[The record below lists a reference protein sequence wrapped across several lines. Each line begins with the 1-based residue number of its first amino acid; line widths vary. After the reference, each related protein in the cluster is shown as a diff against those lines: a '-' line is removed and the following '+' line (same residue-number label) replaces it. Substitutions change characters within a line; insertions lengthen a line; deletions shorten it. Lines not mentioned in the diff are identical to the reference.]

1 MSGRTGLNI
10 YFNTLA
16 LLVNN
21 KPLFPYQ
28 NTWALQSMYTAR
40 KSSYRDPR
48 IIKWLRSL
56 TWLGGRL
63 LSNWTPGTRGMPSTI
78 IWMLPRTQTS
88 FFWWKCAR
96 KGRREG
102 DRLRLPSVPLPWF
115 LAVHHQSL
123 VSRSPLPCKKRSA
136 WGGGWFECLFH
147 SDWAVCPCF
156 LSSAS
161 VIRVITQHASRRSLS
176 WKMFIIVDNVYK
188 EFSLS
193 FVTRLSLW
201 YC

>member
-40 KSSYRDPR
+40 KSSYREPW
-48 IIKWLRSL
+48 ITKWLRSL

-63 LSNWTPGTRGMPSTI
+63 LSNWTPGTTGMPSTI
-78 IWMLPRTQTS
+78 IRKLPRTQTS
-88 FFWWKCAR
+88 LFWWKCAR

-102 DRLRLPSVPLPWF
+102 EGFACRLYPSHGSLRFITSHSFRARLCHAKNEAPEEEADSNACFIRIGLSVPVFSPPHPLLGSSRNTPPEGVCHEKCSSSWIMCIK
-115 LAVHHQSL
+115 SL
-123 VSRSPLPCKKRSA
+123 V
-136 WGGGWFECLFH
+136 
-147 SDWAVCPCF
+147 
-156 LSSAS
+156 
-161 VIRVITQHASRRSLS
+161 
-176 WKMFIIVDNVYK
+176 Y
-188 EFSLS
+188 
-193 FVTRLSLW
+193 RL
-201 YC
+201 